1 MPKRGILFGMIV
13 LGIESTCD
21 ETAAAV
27 VRNGK
32 EVLSHV
38 VASQTD
44 LHRRFGGVMPEMAS
58 RQHVDIILS
67 IIDEALQKASV
78 PIDLIAIACEPGL
91 MGALLVGIN
100 TAKTLSWSWGI
111 PFVGVNHIE
120 AHLYAAMME
129 TEPKFP
135 AIGAVLSGGHTSIL
149 KIHAIGE
156 YELISQTVDDAIGEA
171 FDKVARLLDLP
182 YPGGPEIE
190 KLAKRGNPFAHKLTA
205 GQVKKLPLHFSF
217 SGIKTQVL
225 YLIKGRVL
233 NDQEKADIAASFQH
247 TVFQDVAEK
256 TLKIAKEHGTDT
268 IFFGGGVT
276 NSQALRQCFASS
288 PLNIHF
294 PKPLLS
300 LDNGV
305 MIAGLGYHVFKRKG
319 ADLYDLTA
327 SPRSACLFSKET
339 LSSLSTL

>member
-1 MPKRGILFGMIV
+1 MIV

-27 VRNGK
+27 VKNGR

-44 LHRRFGGVMPEMAS
+44 LHCRLGGVMPELAS
-58 RQHVDIILS
+58 RQHVDIILP
-67 IIDEALQKASV
+67 IIDKALQEANC
-78 PIDLIAIACEPGL
+78 PIDLIAVASEPGL
-91 MGALLVGIN
+91 MGALLIGIN
-100 TAKTLSWSWGI
+100 TAKTLSWSLGI

-129 TEPKFP
+129 TEPTFP
-135 AIGAVLSGGHTSIL
+135 AIGVVLSGGHTSIL
-149 KIHAIGE
+149 KIRAIGS

-171 FDKVARLLDLP
+171 FDKVARLLGLP
-182 YPGGPEIE
+182 YPGGPEVE
-190 KLAKRGNPFAHKLTA
+190 KLAKLGNPHAYKLTA

-225 YLIKGRVL
+225 YQIG
-233 NDQEKADIAASFQH
+233 NQELSSQQKADLAASFQH
-247 TVFQDVAEK
+247 TVFTDVVEK
-256 TLKIAKEHGTDT
+256 TTKIAKEHGCEH
-268 IFFGGGVT
+268 IFLGGGVT
-276 NSQALRQCFASS
+276 NSEALRSYFSTS
-288 PLNIHF
+288 KLKIHF
-294 PKPLLS
+294 PKREYS

-305 MIAGLGYHVFKRKG
+305 MIAGLGYHVFQRKG
-319 ADLYDLTA
+319 ADNYDLTA

-339 LSSLSTL
+339 L